1 MASIN
6 ADHAPDASV
15 DVSNESRIAALLAE
29 NARLA
34 EEVAARDNF
43 LAVAAHE
50 LNNALTPVIARV
62 DLLIN
67 RLDDW
72 PSEKVHSNLMLI
84 QQATATFSKRATT
97 LLDVSRLTSGKFE
110 LDLTQVDVHPVL
122 RDVVEGYRPL
132 AARAGCVLNLKV
144 VSDDLCVR
152 GDQLAIEQILDNLI
166 SNAIKYGP
174 GKPIS
179 IDAHLSAPGVVTL
192 SVADGGPGISDEARA
207 RIFERF
213 ERAVRP
219 GDSVAGFGIGLWVV
233 KQLCE
238 AMQGAVTVQAAASSG
253 SIFSIALPRSSKGL
267 IE

>member
-6 ADHAPDASV
+6 VDHAPDSSV

-62 DLLIN
+62 DLMIN

-72 PSEKVHSNLMLI
+72 PAEKVHSNLMLI

-110 LDLTQVDVHPVL
+110 LELTQVDVAPLL
-122 RDVVEGYRPL
+122 RDVVEGYKPL
-132 AARAGCVLNLKV
+132 AARAGCTLSLTVA
-144 VSDDLCVR
+144 SDDLSIH

-174 GKPIS
+174 GRPITINACTQAS
-179 IDAHLSAPGVVTL
+179 DLVTL

-213 ERAVRP
+213 ERAVHP
-219 GDSVAGFGIGLWVV
+219 GHGVAGFGIGLWVV

-238 AMQGAVTVQAAASSG
+238 AMHGTVTVQAAAASG
-253 SIFSIALPRSSKGL
+253 SIFSIALPRS
-267 IE
+267 